1 MANPIWR
8 FLTDVVKPVTE
19 LIDNLHT
26 SDEEKLTI
34 KAEMFKIQ
42 QDITSKVIDYESK
55 LMENQSKVILAEAA
69 GESWLQRNW
78 RPLMMV
84 WFATLLGLYWF
95 GFTPPNLTQETIN
108 QLFTLMQLGIG
119 GYIVGRSG
127 EKIIPQVVE
136 ALKKDKT

>member
-1 MANPIWR
+1 MNPVWSFLANLI
-8 FLTDVVKPVTE
+8 LPVTK
-19 LIDNLHT
+19 LIDDVHT
-26 SDEEKLTI
+26 SEEEKLLI
-34 KAEMFKIQ
+34 KSEMFKMQ
-42 QDITSKVIDYESK
+42 QEITNRVIAYETQ
-55 LMENQSKVILAEAA
+55 LMDNQAKIILAEAQ

-84 WFATLLGLYWF
+84 WFAVLLGMYWL
-95 GFTPPNLTQETIN
+95 GFVPENLTQETIN

-136 ALKKDKT
+136 ALKK

>member
-1 MANPIWR
+1 MVNPIWG
-8 FLTDVVKPVTE
+8 FLSEVVKPVTN
-19 LIDNLHT
+19 LIDELHT
-26 SDEEKLTI
+26 SDEEKLAI

-42 QDITSKVIDYESK
+42 QDITGKVIDYESK
-55 LMENQSKVILAEAA
+55 LMENQSKIILAEAG

-108 QLFTLMQLGIG
+108 QLFILMQLGIG